1 VEKIDFINETS
12 FELNLERFEQI
23 LDQLTTKSIELVL
36 TNSSSMQELNNQ
48 YRNINKPTDVL
59 SFPLEDMLYAPLG
72 SIIVNI
78 DFAKAKALELNHNI
92 EEEIT
97 LLFIHGLLHL
107 LGFDHET
114 DEGQMRSEEEKLIE
128 KFDLPSSLIVRND
141 G

>member
-23 LDQLTTKSIELVL
+23 LDQLTTKRIELVL
-36 TNSSSMQELNNQ
+36 TNSSSMQKLNNQ